1 MSIVNSIR
9 FVDSLREMKKGVE
22 KEYYRNFIHITHTDL
37 DGVSCSLVDHLG
49 PERIIRTQYVDT
61 VYTPKMVII
70 FYFLHNYIKS
80 STTYNQ
86 IVTQFS
92 FGSNMYETGTILC
105 LPSATSNLTKMYSSS
120 LITLNYG
127 IYGDDVY
134 YQAADGL
141 HKQDA
146 AIIKDGVVTD
156 I

>member
-1 MSIVNSIR
+1 MLI
-9 FVDSLREMKKGVE
+9 DS
-22 KEYYRNFIHITHTDL
+22 
-37 DGVSCSLVDHLG
+37 
-49 PERIIRTQYVDT
+49 
-61 VYTPKMVII
+61 
-70 FYFLHNYIKS
+70 IKS

-92 FGSNMYETGTILC
+92 FGSNTYETGTILC
-105 LPSATSNLTKMYSSS
+105 LPSATSNLTKMYSSG
-120 LITLNYG
+120 LITLSYG
-127 IYGDDVY
+127 IDDVY